1 MRLRKLLI
9 TTIATISLANGMGYI
24 FTTNTQPVKAVSF
37 EKLYNEDMK
46 YAGKFHLVK
55 ITKRTPVYKNHSKNV
70 INPKFRKAY
79 VLKPGKKVWI
89 QYFGNYGRTY
99 VIGKSLKYCTF
110 REGTNWFKPLH

>member
-1 MRLRKLLI
+1 MVKYNYSRKEGGIVLI
-9 TTIATISLANGMGYI
+9 YYIKNMKLANEWKDYKI
-24 FTTNTQPVKAVSF
+24 
-37 EKLYNEDMK
+37 LDM
-46 YAGKFHLVK
+46 
-55 ITKRTPVYKNHSKNV
+55 
-70 INPKFRKAY
+70 AY